1 MGMADNNWKHKEG
14 TATKCKRKLQDLISK
29 PFPKSPM
36 QPTKREYKEPSP
48 KHRKNLKY
56 TTNQLSKTQGETGN
70 TYHGHHLK
78 TGNDSES
85 LINKPHQAGSNQKL
99 KEEMA
104 DKFREADKFEKA
116 NKLGKAENEKADK
129 FKENDKLK

>member
-48 KHRKNLKY
+48 KHRKKLKY
-56 TTNQLSKTQGETGN
+56 TTNQLSKTQWETGN
-70 TYHGHHLK
+70 TYHGHTLK
-78 TGNDSES
+78 TGNNTES
-85 LINKPHQAGSNQKL
+85 LINKPHLAFPSFTTKKQLQKL
-99 KEEMA
+99 
-104 DKFREADKFEKA
+104 
-116 NKLGKAENEKADK
+116 
-129 FKENDKLK
+129 LKNVNVLSKWAPFLPRGTSS